1 VARRTALVPAVVV
14 LVGFL
19 LVFAPAARR
28 ASAADPGDPAGK
40 VVLVIFYGEGCP
52 YCDAE
57 LDWLEA
63 LRGREPGLVVEAVE
77 VWDDEAGRQRFL
89 QVADDMGFRASSVPT
104 TILGDQ
110 VWVGFDER
118 IAADIEGAVE
128 AAVRSQGEPPP
139 PRDQRAI
146 VSVPFVGDVD
156 VGGRSLLVA
165 TVVIGFVD
173 GVNPCSLWVLTVLL
187 ALVLHSGSRMRVAIV
202 GVVFLTVTAL
212 LYGLY
217 IAGIYTAL
225 SYVGA
230 LVWIQR
236 AVAVV
241 ILAMGLL
248 QLKDFVRPGEGPSL
262 SIPASRKPGLF
273 HRMRG
278 LAADDRGLPAVVLAT
293 AGLAVGVSL
302 LETPCTLGLP
312 VLWTNLVADRGVA
325 LAGVVLLFAVYLLVF
340 LLDEL
345 LVFGAAV
352 TTMRAV
358 KLQERHGRELK
369 LVSGVMMVGLAAVLL
384 VRPQLME
391 TVGGALV
398 VFAVIATVV
407 ALVIAGSR
415 YTEGHRSR
423 AHRDRSAAR

>member
-1 VARRTALVPAVVV
+1 VARRIAFVPAVVV

-19 LVFAPAARR
+19 LAIAPATRG
-28 ASAADPGDPAGK
+28 ASAADPGDPIDRVA
-40 VVLVIFYGEGCP
+40 LVIFYGEGCP
-52 YCDAE
+52 YCAAE
-57 LDWLEA
+57 LDWLEEFC
-63 LRGREPGLVVEAVE
+63 GREPALEVEAVE
-77 VWDDEAGRQRFL
+77 VWHDEAGRQRFL
-89 QVADDMGFRASSVPT
+89 EVAADMGFQASSVPT
-104 TILGDQ
+104 TILGDR
-110 VWVGFDER
+110 VWVGFDDR
-118 IAADIEGAVE
+118 VAAEIEGAVE

-139 PRDQRAI
+139 PPDQRAI
-146 VSVPFVGDVD
+146 VSVPFVGNID

-187 ALVLHSGSRMRVAIV
+187 ALVLHSGSRTRVAIV

-241 ILAMGLL
+241 ILAMGVL

-293 AGLAVGVSL
+293 AGLAVAVSL
-302 LETPCTLGLP
+302 FETPCTLGLP

-325 LAGVVLLFAVYLLVF
+325 LAGVVLLFVVYLLVF

-352 TTMRAV
+352 TTMRAL

-384 VRPQLME
+384 IRPALME
-391 TVGGALV
+391 TVGGALA
-398 VFAVIATVV
+398 VFVAIATVV
-407 ALVIAGSR
+407 ALVIAASR
-415 YTEGHRSR
+415 YAEGHRSR
-423 AHRDRSAAR
+423 AHRGRSPAR